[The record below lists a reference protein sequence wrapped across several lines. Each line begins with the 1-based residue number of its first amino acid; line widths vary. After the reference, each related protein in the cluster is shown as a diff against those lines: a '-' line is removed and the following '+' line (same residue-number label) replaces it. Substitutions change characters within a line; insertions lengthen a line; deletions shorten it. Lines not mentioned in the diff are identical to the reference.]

1 MRLGKVRL
9 GKKGDR
15 GQPEK
20 LSTFRFTSASQALL
34 EAVAAKWG
42 GQVGQWTGA
51 PEEGYYEVMT
61 ETAELPIVLPPVF
74 SDADGTPTL
83 AYSQFFE
90 LWSAGGCQRRCDGET
105 ESLSGKPCLCEHEKR
120 ECKITTRLNF
130 MLPDIPGLGVWNLE
144 SHWYNAAVELPGTLD
159 LLQLAAAEGQLIPA
173 TLRAEQRTSKQDGQT
188 LRYIVPVLDFGASLA
203 DLGLVAGEGARALNM
218 PQPADRS
225 RPALPVAG
233 VPTPQDTP
241 FENDRQPDWGEPSP
255 LPETAEELEARDLR
269 LLTLQLVEG
278 LGADVGM
285 WRERIDDNRLKHG
298 ADGIGEHLTW
308 LRGQKTRAEN
318 QLAAMTEEAK

>member
-1 MRLGKVRL
+1 
-9 GKKGDR
+9 
-15 GQPEK
+15 
-20 LSTFRFTSASQALL
+20 
-34 EAVAAKWG
+34 
-42 GQVGQWTGA
+42 
-51 PEEGYYEVMT
+51 
-61 ETAELPIVLPPVF
+61 
-74 SDADGTPTL
+74 
-83 AYSQFFE
+83 
-90 LWSAGGCQRRCDGET
+90 
-105 ESLSGKPCLCEHEKR
+105 
-120 ECKITTRLNF
+120 
-130 MLPDIPGLGVWNLE
+130 
-144 SHWYNAAVELPGTLD
+144 
-159 LLQLAAAEGQLIPA
+159 
-173 TLRAEQRTSKQDGQT
+173 
-188 LRYIVPVLDFGASLA
+188 
-203 DLGLVAGEGARALNM
+203 
-218 PQPADRS
+218 
-225 RPALPVAG
+225 